1 MAELDA
7 GDAGR
12 PSPEALLEAAAR
24 DERSR
29 FRLFV
34 GAAPGVG
41 KTYAMLQAARERR
54 KDGVDIVVGVV
65 ETHGRAETEAL
76 LEGLEIVP
84 RRVVLYR
91 GQQLLEMD
99 LDAILARH
107 PAIALVD
114 ELAHSNAPGSRH
126 PKRFLDVEELLAAG
140 IEVWST
146 VNIQHLESLNDVV
159 AQVTGV
165 RVRETVPDGV
175 LDRADEIRLIDLSPE
190 ELLERLREGKVY
202 IPEQAERALQHFFQ
216 PTQLAALRQLALR
229 ETAEHVDEQ
238 MQAQRRAQA
247 APAVW
252 PVAERI
258 VVAVDGGA
266 RSESLL
272 RTGRRLADRRD
283 VPWMAVFV
291 EPPGFDLRPEA
302 ERERVD
308 RVLQLARQLGGEA
321 LALPGRRVADELLR
335 YAREHNASEIVMGK
349 PARTGWRA
357 WLRPSPVAEVVRRSG
372 PIEVRL
378 VEGLAAAGAADVQ
391 IRAARPLRLA
401 GYLLACASVA
411 VAGLAAAALMAVL
424 PLPDPGMLFLIAVL
438 VTAVGGGL
446 WPSVAASVLAVLV
459 YDFFFV
465 QPYHTLTI
473 AYPQDVLALAAFL
486 LVAVLTSQL
495 TARAREQAEAARR
508 REARTSALYGF
519 ARELAGSPGTD
530 ELLRGI
536 VDHVGRVFQ
545 AHAVLLLPERETLR
559 VRAAYPADA
568 VLAAAE
574 RATARWAFE
583 HGALAGRGTE
593 TLAGSEWLHVPL
605 TTVRGAVGVLAL
617 HGDRPDAFLPLEQR
631 QLLGALSDQ
640 AAVAIERTQIDAV
653 LAEKAKTEAVIE
665 SIDDGLVVLDP
676 RGMVVDVNEIA
687 CAILDVERDEAL
699 GRPFRRL
706 GTAHP
711 HYLRLRAAVAEFLT
725 HPDRMPET
733 IEIAMFLRGR
743 DHFFVLRPTRLRGA
757 DGAPMGLILAL
768 QDVTHLRDQ
777 EARREQLIATLSH
790 ELRTPLT
797 SLRMA
802 GDLLARSEPALP
814 EEARG
819 LVESAREDVARLED
833 VAQRLLELS
842 QSRAMSIAL
851 ERGTVSL
858 ADLVERMARVFALQA
873 REQGV
878 SLETT
883 APPGGVDIAGDAT
896 KLTWALSN
904 LIGNALRYTPR
915 GGAIRV
921 EVAPAGEVVRLSVA
935 DTGPGIPPDRRERI
949 FERHVQG
956 DEPGAAGLGLAIVRD
971 VVQAHGGR
979 IYLESEIGRGS
990 RFILELPR
998 GAGQPGAG

>member
-1 MAELDA
+1 MAGLDS
-7 GDAGR
+7 GDARR

-24 DERSR
+24 EERCR

-41 KTYAMLQAARERR
+41 KTYAMLQAAGERR

-65 ETHGRAETEAL
+65 ETHGRKETQAL
-76 LEGLEIVP
+76 LEGLEIIP
-84 RRVVLYR
+84 RRVVPYR

-107 PAIALVD
+107 PAIVLVD
-114 ELAHSNAPGSRH
+114 ELAHTNAPESRH
-126 PKRFLDVEELLAAG
+126 PKRFLDVEELLDAG

-159 AQVTGV
+159 AQITGV
-165 RVRETVPDGV
+165 RVRETVPDGI
-175 LDRADEIRLIDLSPE
+175 LDRADEVRLIDLSPE
-190 ELLERLREGKVY
+190 ELLARLREGKVY

-216 PTQLAALRQLALR
+216 PAQLTALRQLALR

-258 VVAVDGGA
+258 VVAIDGGP

-272 RTGRRLADRRD
+272 RTGRRVAERRG

-291 EPPGFDLRPEA
+291 APPGFDLRPEA
-302 ERERVD
+302 ERERLA
-308 RVLQLARQLGGEA
+308 RVLDLVRQLGGEA
-321 LALPGRRVADELLR
+321 VTLPGTRVSEELLR

-349 PARTGWRA
+349 PARAGWRR
-357 WLRPSPVAEVVRRSG
+357 WLRPSPVAEVVRGSG

-378 VEGLAAAGAADVQ
+378 VEGAETSAAGVGL
-391 IRAARPLRLA
+391 ARRGRPA
-401 GYLLACASVA
+401 HVTGYLLALASVCA
-411 VAGLAAAALMAVL
+411 AGFAAAGLMAVV
-424 PLPDPGMLFLIAVL
+424 PLPDPGMIFLVAVL
-438 VTAVGGGL
+438 VAAVIGGL
-446 WPSVAASVLAVLV
+446 WPSVVASFLAVAV

-465 QPYHTLTI
+465 EPYFTFDV
-473 AYPQDVLALAAFL
+473 AKPQDVLAIAAFL

-495 TARAREQAEAARR
+495 TARTREQAEAARR
-508 REARTSALYGF
+508 REARTSALYAF
-519 ARELAGSPGTD
+519 AREVAGAAGVD
-530 ELLRGI
+530 ELLRAI
-536 VDHVGRVFQ
+536 VDHFARVFQ
-545 AHAVLLLPERETLR
+545 ARAVVLLPDAGQLR
-559 VRAAYPADA
+559 VRAAHPLEATLD
-568 VLAAAE
+568 AAE
-574 RATARWAFE
+574 RATAQWALE
-583 HGALAGRGTE
+583 HGQLAGHGTE
-593 TLAGSEWLHVPL
+593 TLAGSKWVHVPL
-605 TTVRGAVGVLAL
+605 ATVRGTVGVLAL
-617 HGDRPDAFLPLEQR
+617 HGDRPDAFLPLDQR
-631 QLLGALSDQ
+631 QLIGALADQ
-640 AAVAIERTQIDAV
+640 AAVAIERSRIDAV

-676 RGMVVDVNEIA
+676 RGVVADINEIA
-687 CAILDVERDEAL
+687 CAILDVERDLAL
-699 GRPFRRL
+699 GRPFRQL
-706 GTAHP
+706 GTTHP
-711 HYLRLRAAVAEFLT
+711 HYLRLRAAVAEFLA
-725 HPDRMPET
+725 HPERVPEAV
-733 IEIAMFLRGR
+733 EIAMFLRGR
-743 DHFFVLRPTRLRGA
+743 DHFFVLRPTRLRAA
-757 DGAPMGLILAL
+757 DGAPIGLILAL
-768 QDVTHLRDQ
+768 QDVTYLRDQ

-802 GDLLARSEPALP
+802 GELLARTSPPLP
-814 EEARG
+814 VEARS
-819 LVESAREDVARLED
+819 LVEAAREDVARLED
-833 VAQRLLELS
+833 VAHRLLELS
-842 QSRAMSIAL
+842 RSRAMSIAL

-858 ADLVERMARVFALQA
+858 PGLVERMARVFALQA

-878 SLETT
+878 SLETA
-883 APPGGVDIAGDAT
+883 APEGELSVAGDAT

-915 GGAIRV
+915 GGTIRL
-921 EVAPAGEVVRLSVA
+921 EVAPAGEVVRISVA
-935 DTGPGIPPDRRERI
+935 DTGPGIPPERRERI

-979 IYLESEIGRGS
+979 IFLESEVGRGS
-990 RFILELPR
+990 RFVLELPR
-998 GAGQPGAG
+998 GAA